1 MNPSDHLQQLF
12 RDHYRTNY
20 PAVPEHCMPKQ
31 KYTDKTANG
40 LTRMVLDF
48 VRFSGGYAERI
59 NVMGRVIKTK
69 ANREIYIPSS
79 GSKGSADISA
89 ILPGGKSARIE
100 IKIGKDKQSD
110 KQRQYADKV
119 NAAGGIYVV
128 IRSFQ
133 DFYSWYQTLT
143 NGTTPTN

>member
-1 MNPSDHLQQLF
+1 MTPTERLQQLF
-12 RDHYRTNY
+12 LTHYRTTY
-20 PAVPEHCMPKQ
+20 PAVPEHCLPKQ

>member
-1 MNPSDHLQQLF
+1 MTPTERLQQLF
-12 RDHYRTNY
+12 LTHYRTTY
-20 PAVPEHCMPKQ
+20 PAVPEHCLPKQ

-128 IRSFQ
+128 VRSFQ